1 MLLHK
6 GTLNMIKPITLLTA
20 LTLGMSLSCPSQALP
35 LDRIQLP
42 QGFSID
48 IYAENI
54 ENARQMALGDNGTVF
69 VGSRKAGNVYALID
83 TNHDFKADKK
93 IIVATDLFMPSGI
106 AFHQGSLYVAEV
118 DKIWRY
124 PDIEKSLPTIP
135 KAELVFDKLPNKSHH
150 GWKFIA
156 FGPDGKLYVPVGAP
170 CNVCESELP
179 FASILKLDPD
189 SQLTDNQLT
198 GSQQT
203 QTQKA
208 GSTQQDSMQTTIVAQ
223 GVRNSVG
230 FDFHPVTGELW
241 FTDNGRDM
249 MGDDLPDDE
258 LNRVSQTGQH
268 FGFPYVH
275 NNNIADPEFTNPEI
289 AKLNTPPALTL
300 GAHVAALGMEFYQGQ
315 QFPAEYKNTI
325 LIAQHGSW
333 NRSNKV
339 GYRIMKVVLNGNTV
353 SDYSP
358 FATGWLN
365 GEQSWGRPVDV
376 MTLADGSILVSDDF
390 ANAVYRISYTK

>member
-54 ENARQMALGDNGTVF
+54 ENARQMALGDNGTVL

>member
-1 MLLHK
+1 
-6 GTLNMIKPITLLTA
+6 MIKPITLLTA
-20 LTLGMSLSCPSQALP
+20 FTLGMSLSCPSQALP

>member
-1 MLLHK
+1 
-6 GTLNMIKPITLLTA
+6 MIKPITLLTA
-20 LTLGMSLSCPSQALP
+20 FTLGMSLSYPSQALP

-208 GSTQQDSMQTTIVAQ
+208 GSAQQDSMQTTIVAQ

-365 GEQSWGRPVDV
+365 GEQRWGRPVDV

-390 ANAVYRISYTK
+390 ANAVYRISYSKS

>member
-1 MLLHK
+1 
-6 GTLNMIKPITLLTA
+6 MIKPITLLTA
-20 LTLGMSLSCPSQALP
+20 FTLGMSLSCPSQALP

-189 SQLTDNQLT
+189 SQLTDNQLA

-203 QTQKA
+203 QNQKV

-339 GYRIMKVVLNGNTV
+339 GYRIMKVMLNGNKV

-390 ANAVYRISYTK
+390 SNAVYRISYTK

>member
-1 MLLHK
+1 
-6 GTLNMIKPITLLTA
+6 MIKPITLLTA
-20 LTLGMSLSCPSQALP
+20 FTLGMSLSCPSQALP

-203 QTQKA
+203 QNQKV

-390 ANAVYRISYTK
+390 SNAVYRISYTK

>member
-1 MLLHK
+1 M
-6 GTLNMIKPITLLTA
+6 TKPITLLTA
-20 LTLGMSLSCPSQALP
+20 FTLGMSLSCPSQALP

-189 SQLTDNQLT
+189 SQLADNQLT

-390 ANAVYRISYTK
+390 ASAVYRISYSK

>member
-1 MLLHK
+1 
-6 GTLNMIKPITLLTA
+6 MIKPITLLTA

-54 ENARQMALGDNGTVF
+54 DNARQMALGDNGTVF

>member
-1 MLLHK
+1 
-6 GTLNMIKPITLLTA
+6 MIKPITLLTA
-20 LTLGMSLSCPSQALP
+20 FTLGMSLSCPSQALP

-118 DKIWRY
+118 NKIWRY

-189 SQLTDNQLT
+189 SQLADNQLT

-203 QTQKA
+203 QTKKT

-390 ANAVYRISYTK
+390 ANAVYRISYTE

>member
-1 MLLHK
+1 
-6 GTLNMIKPITLLTA
+6 MIKPITLLTA
-20 LTLGMSLSCPSQALP
+20 FTLGMSLSCPSQALP

-189 SQLTDNQLT
+189 SQLTDNQLA

-203 QTQKA
+203 QNQKV

-390 ANAVYRISYTK
+390 SNAVYRISYTK

>member
-1 MLLHK
+1 
-6 GTLNMIKPITLLTA
+6 MIKPITLLTA
-20 LTLGMSLSCPSQALP
+20 FTLGMSLSCPSQALP

-170 CNVCESELP
+170 CNACESELP

-189 SQLTDNQLT
+189 SQLTDNQLA

-390 ANAVYRISYTK
+390 ANAVYRISYSK

>member
-1 MLLHK
+1 
-6 GTLNMIKPITLLTA
+6 MIKPITLLTA
-20 LTLGMSLSCPSQALP
+20 FTLGMSLSCPSQALP

-93 IIVATDLFMPSGI
+93 IMVATDLFMPSGI

-156 FGPDGKLYVPVGAP
+156 FGPDCKLYVPVGAP

>member
-1 MLLHK
+1 
-6 GTLNMIKPITLLTA
+6 MIKPITLLTA

-54 ENARQMALGDNGTVF
+54 ENARQMALGDNGTVL

>member
-1 MLLHK
+1 
-6 GTLNMIKPITLLTA
+6 MIKPITLLTA
-20 LTLGMSLSCPSQALP
+20 FTLGMSLSCPSQALP

-93 IIVATDLFMPSGI
+93 IMVATDLFMPSGI

-189 SQLTDNQLT
+189 SQLTDNQLA

-203 QTQKA
+203 QNQKV

>member
-1 MLLHK
+1 
-6 GTLNMIKPITLLTA
+6 MIKPITLLTA
-20 LTLGMSLSCPSQALP
+20 FTLGMSLSCPSQALP

-54 ENARQMALGDNGTVF
+54 DNARQMALGDNGTVF

-124 PDIEKSLPTIP
+124 PNIEKSLPTIP

-203 QTQKA
+203 QTKKA
-208 GSTQQDSMQTTIVAQ
+208 GSTQQDSMQATIVAQ

-390 ANAVYRISYTK
+390 ANAVYRISYSK

>member
-1 MLLHK
+1 M
-6 GTLNMIKPITLLTA
+6 TKPITLLTA
-20 LTLGMSLSCPSQALP
+20 FTLGLSISCPSIALP

-189 SQLTDNQLT
+189 SQLADNQLT

-208 GSTQQDSMQTTIVAQ
+208 GSTQQDSVQTTIVAQ

-390 ANAVYRISYTK
+390 ANAVYRISYTE

>member
-1 MLLHK
+1 
-6 GTLNMIKPITLLTA
+6 MIKPITLLTA
-20 LTLGMSLSCPSQALP
+20 FTLGMSISCPSQALP

-189 SQLTDNQLT
+189 SQLADNQLT

-300 GAHVAALGMEFYQGQ
+300 GAHVAALGMEFYLGQ

-390 ANAVYRISYTK
+390 ASAVYRISYSK

>member
-1 MLLHK
+1 
-6 GTLNMIKPITLLTA
+6 MIKPITLLTA
-20 LTLGMSLSCPSQALP
+20 FTLGMSLSCPSQALP

-93 IIVATDLFMPSGI
+93 IMVATDLFMPSGI

-189 SQLTDNQLT
+189 SQLTDNQLA

-203 QTQKA
+203 QNQKV

-339 GYRIMKVVLNGNTV
+339 GYRIMKVMLNGNTV